1 MGPEDVLFHHASIP
15 KNLSRINEDIN
26 SEPLDYQA
34 VSDQLFEQSTQNRS
48 SEFKQKSLQDKTM
61 TNNTYSRKQA
71 TKEEIQE
78 MIDNFE
84 MPEDNENSGKQLRA
98 VTMKSNR
105 DKTLNNPIRGDAAYV
120 PMCDNAV
127 FRKLLTFD
135 LVDAPSPNKKDSNN
149 NREMGKETRLYDD
162 NDEDDN
168 KEVVDV
174 SMSKMK
180 QELDGVRLKS
190 AAADSKSRTVK
201 FHIA

>member
-1 MGPEDVLFHHASIP
+1 
-15 KNLSRINEDIN
+15 
-26 SEPLDYQA
+26 
-34 VSDQLFEQSTQNRS
+34 
-48 SEFKQKSLQDKTM
+48 
-61 TNNTYSRKQA
+61 
-71 TKEEIQE
+71 
-78 MIDNFE
+78 
-84 MPEDNENSGKQLRA
+84 
-98 VTMKSNR
+98 MKSYR
-105 DKTLNNPIRGDAAYV
+105 DKTLNNPVRGDAAYV

-149 NREMGKETRLYDD
+149 NKEMVKENRLYDD
-162 NDEDDN
+162 NDDDD

-190 AAADSKSRTVK
+190 ATDSKSRTVK